1 MTFLGLDVG
10 GTQCR
15 YEWYPA
21 DVLPGGVARGVQ
33 PAVHGIE
40 TTVTCLAEVLG
51 AAVRTATP
59 TAAVLA
65 LAGVGDLRTSMAI
78 TTGLRGRAVAF
89 PVAVVGDVVAAAA
102 AALATGPGVLL
113 WSGTGS
119 FAVARAPN
127 GELTRV
133 GGRGYLLGDQ
143 GSGYDFVRRAAAAA
157 LLAIDGLGPETE
169 LTEAL
174 TTAFAAP
181 SPQRLGAVLQQL
193 DTGQVGSK
201 LSVVLE
207 VAARGDAVANEVL
220 ESGVDALVMLG
231 SAAVR
236 KAGIDWRGL
245 PVALGGGVVLGAPG
259 LADLLGKRVQ
269 ALGGGAVT
277 IVDARGPA
285 RGAAWL
291 AHGWHHRAEPE
302 YPWVERVAL

>member
-10 GTQCR
+10 ATQCR

-40 TTVTCLAEVLG
+40 ATVSGLAEVL
-51 AAVRTATP
+51 AAAARTTLP

-78 TTGLRGRAVAF
+78 TTGLRTRAVAF

-102 AALATGPGVLL
+102 AALAAGPGVLL

-119 FAVARAPN
+119 FAVARAQN
-127 GELTRV
+127 GELIRV

-143 GSGYDFVRRAAAAA
+143 GSGYDFVRRGAAAV
-157 LLAIDGLGPETE
+157 LLAVDDLGPPTA

-231 SAAVR
+231 NAAVR
-236 KAGIDWRGL
+236 KARIDWRGL
-245 PVALGGGVVLGAPG
+245 RVALGGGVVLGAPY
-259 LADLLGKRVQ
+259 LADLLGKRVL
-269 ALGGGAVT
+269 ALGGEAPA
-277 IVDARGPA
+277 IVDAHGPA

-291 AHGWHHRAEPE
+291 AHGWHKRAEPE